1 MNPPQPGVRT
11 PSVDPET
18 TAETRALVSESGSH
32 YAGPRLELHSI
43 NVVPVLRP
51 AARTQD
57 LEQRLLAR
65 EQELDVAR
73 AEVSEARDGRAA
85 LLAENQSLEQRC
97 KALEQSLMEAVERVA
112 EAEAAAADR
121 SPTMR
126 LLREELRLQQQRVTE
141 VEADL
146 RAAENHVHRLEA
158 LLRQPLARGL
168 DAAAPAAPD
177 KPLAR
182 SPSSSQSPGPV
193 LGQTQSPGGAASL
206 SASGLNEVPTRY
218 LMMIEGDTETL
229 FPLSLRTT
237 VGREPDNDIQVDS
250 RFISRHHAA
259 VHVGVHHTVIEDL
272 GSTNGIIVNG
282 QRTRRRALGDGDIV
296 VIGKSQFRFLERS
309 PRPDFI

>member
-1 MNPPQPGVRT
+1 MNPPLPGVRT
-11 PSVDPET
+11 PSIDPET

-51 AARTQD
+51 ASRAQD

-65 EQELDVAR
+65 EQELDAAR
-73 AEVSEARDGRAA
+73 AEVSEARDGRVA
-85 LLAENQSLEQRC
+85 LLADNQALEQRC
-97 KALEQSLMEAVERVA
+97 RALEQSLLEAVERVA

-141 VEADL
+141 VESDL

-158 LLRQPLARGL
+158 LLRHPTT
-168 DAAAPAAPD
+168 PD
-177 KPLAR
+177 KPAAR
-182 SPSSSQSPGPV
+182 SQSTIQA
-193 LGQTQSPGGAASL
+193 LNPGGAASL
-206 SASGLNEVPTRY
+206 SASGLTEVPTRY

-229 FPLSLRTT
+229 FALSLRTT
-237 VGREPDNDIQVDS
+237 IGREPDNDIQIDS

-282 QRTRRRALGDGDIV
+282 QRTRRRALGDGDSVI
-296 VIGKSQFRFLERS
+296 IGKSEFRFLERS

>member
-18 TAETRALVSESGSH
+18 TAETRALVSDSGSH

-51 AARTQD
+51 AARAQD

-65 EQELDVAR
+65 EQELDAAR
-73 AEVSEARDGRAA
+73 AEVAESRNGRET
-85 LLAENQSLEQRC
+85 LLAENQALEYRC
-97 KALEQSLMEAVERVA
+97 RALEQSVLEAVERVA

-121 SPTMR
+121 SPNMR
-126 LLREELRLQQQRVTE
+126 LLREELQMQQQRVTE
-141 VEADL
+141 VESDL
-146 RAAENHVHRLEA
+146 RAAESQVHRLES
-158 LLRQPLARGL
+158 LLRQPT
-168 DAAAPAAPD
+168 APE
-177 KPLAR
+177 KSSTR
-182 SPSSSQSPGPV
+182 SQPPSQA
-193 LGQTQSPGGAASL
+193 LNPGGAAGL
-206 SASGLNEVPTRY
+206 SASGLNQVPTRY
-218 LMMIEGDTETL
+218 LMMLEGDTETL

-237 VGREPDNDIQVDS
+237 IGREPDNDIQIDS

-282 QRTRRRALGDGDIV
+282 QRTRRRALGDGDTV

-309 PRPDFI
+309 PRPDLI

>member
-51 AARTQD
+51 AARAQD

-65 EQELDVAR
+65 EQELEVAR

-85 LLAENQSLEQRC
+85 LLADNQALEQRC
-97 KALEQSLMEAVERVA
+97 RALEQSLLEAVERVA

-126 LLREELRLQQQRVTE
+126 LLREELRMQQQRVAE
-141 VEADL
+141 VESDL
-146 RAAENHVHRLEA
+146 RAAESHVHRLEA
-158 LLRQPLARGL
+158 LLRQPTV
-168 DAAAPAAPD
+168 PD
-177 KPLAR
+177 KPATR
-182 SPSSSQSPGPV
+182 SPSTGPALSAV
-193 LGQTQSPGGAASL
+193 AATSL

-237 VGREPDNDIQVDS
+237 IGREPDNDIQIDS

-282 QRTRRRALGDGDIV
+282 QRTRRRALGDGDSV
-296 VIGKSQFRFLERS
+296 VIGKSEFRFLERS